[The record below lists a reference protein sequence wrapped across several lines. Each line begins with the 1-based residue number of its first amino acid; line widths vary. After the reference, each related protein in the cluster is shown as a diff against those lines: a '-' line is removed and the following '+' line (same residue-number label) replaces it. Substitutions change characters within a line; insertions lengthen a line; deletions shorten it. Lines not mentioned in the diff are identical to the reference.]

1 MPETRKMQRPVSPTA
16 TNDAEPWHTRS
27 ACTPEDAPLFD
38 YDPRGKTHDKLVIEL
53 ARSICH
59 SCPVIDSC
67 ILDTLEFEAGKPLT
81 ERFEIV
87 GGLTPKQRLELDTT
101 IGTKP
106 KHRPK
111 PKGTP
116 PVRTRG
122 THCRLGLHELN
133 DETTRYTAH
142 GSRYCGPCDN
152 DRRRRNHAAAKAKEL
167 TA

>member
-38 YDPRGKTHDKLVIEL
+38 YDPRAKTHDKLVIEL

-87 GGLTPKQRLELDTT
+87 GALTPKERLQLDAT
-101 IGTKP
+101 IGKR
-106 KHRPK
+106 KRKPK
-111 PKGTP
+111 PKVAP
-116 PVRTRG
+116 RPRTRG

-152 DRRRRNHAAAKAKEL
+152 ARRRKNHAKAQEL